1 MSQRRFIASSS
12 EYEPPLSSDFEHD
25 LETSLRL
32 LSLLENPSTS
42 QPIHDLLQAQN
53 IQDDLARML
62 SARSIISTTSSFAV
76 GQAKT
81 NEETSHTRTFRK
93 IGAGACGAV
102 FAADGESLS
111 YKIGKT
117 GILDDEAALWTDF
130 NMHGYIMKALRKF
143 KADIEITNVHI
154 YINHDNKEWWEKH
167 RELKM
172 AASSACNL
180 PARVLV
186 TERIL
191 PLPAPIREK
200 LVDQF
205 CKKDLSA
212 SALADPANKDCLV
225 RIYLGSMKGHTTSF
239 FSLRNFKLH
248 LNQMIDI
255 GLDFEMLAVSIGQ
268 TLAIIHWEA
277 QADARDVEFVLGS
290 SATVLDK
297 EQTKDIHANDSVTTI
312 NKPTESF
319 VRRETRLFVLDFNQV
334 RRITMDD
341 EGVACA
347 VEAFYL
353 NDPYYP
359 RPCEESNIQQELWNS
374 FDRSYLGTADI
385 ILRDQEE
392 YRVLPRRFISGVI
405 EHTVEKR
412 KMASAAE

>member
-1 MSQRRFIASSS
+1 MSKRRFIASSS
-12 EYEPPLSSDFEHD
+12 EYEPPMSSDFEHD
-25 LETSLRL
+25 LEASLRL

-42 QPIHDLLQAQN
+42 PPTHEPLQPQKTQIE
-53 IQDDLARML
+53 LARML
-62 SARSIISTTSSFAV
+62 SAKSIISTTSSFAAE
-76 GQAKT
+76 QAKA
-81 NEETSHTRTFRK
+81 NEEASRTRTFRK

-117 GILDDEAALWTDF
+117 GISDDDAALWTDF
-130 NMHGYIMKALRKF
+130 YMHGCIMTALRKF
-143 KADIEITNVHI
+143 KADTEIPNVHI
-154 YINHDNKEWWEKH
+154 YIDHDNKEWWEKH
-167 RELKM
+167 QELEK
-172 AASSACNL
+172 AASSVCNL

-200 LVDQF
+200 LIDQF
-205 CKKDLSA
+205 CKENLRA
-212 SALADPANKDCLV
+212 SALADTANKDCLV
-225 RIYLGSMKGHTTSF
+225 RIYLGSMKGRATSF

-277 QADARDVEFVLGS
+277 KADARDVEFVLGS
-290 SATVLDK
+290 SATVIDGK
-297 EQTKDIHANDSVTTI
+297 QTQDIQEDDSIGKI
-312 NKPTESF
+312 NKPAENF

-341 EGVACA
+341 DGVACA
-347 VEAFYL
+347 VEAFFL

-359 RPCEESNIQQELWNS
+359 RPCERSKVQEELWNS
-374 FDRSYLGTADI
+374 FVRSYLDTADI
-385 ILRDQEE
+385 ILRDQKEN
-392 YRVLPRRFISGVI
+392 RVLPRRFISGVI
-405 EHTVEKR
+405 EHIVGKKR
-412 KMASAAE
+412 MVLAAE